1 MRRRCLHIIGLFCLV
16 GLLWSCA
23 NAPPVKQDNVIFKN
37 PEAEKRAN
45 RLRKLLIINPDDV
58 EKRIQLGRIFLSED
72 MTQEAIIELKK
83 ALKTDPERIDALLL
97 LSLAFQKLPKPDLTK
112 ALELLKE
119 ASEIEPN
126 NADVHL
132 NLAQVHNKLKNEGE
146 AIDDFKHAIELS
158 NDLAVLVSA
167 HLGLMAIYEKRG
179 DSEKAN
185 KEYQAAYEIYPGVED
200 MIKQAEISRITP
212 APKYAGEEL
221 KDDRDGLHPSFK
233 KRIKHA
239 IEEIEKLNRR

>member
-1 MRRRCLHIIGLFCLV
+1 MPRKCLHIIALFCLF

-23 NAPPVKQDNVIFKN
+23 HAPPVKQDNLIFKN
-37 PEAEKRAN
+37 PKAEKRAN
-45 RLRKLLIINPDDV
+45 RLRKILIINPDDV
-58 EKRIQLGRIFLSED
+58 EKRIELGRIFLSEE

-83 ALKTDPERIDALLL
+83 ALLTDPERIDALLL
-97 LSLAFQKLPKPDLTK
+97 LSLAFQKLPRPDLTK

-119 ASEIEPN
+119 ASEIEPD

-132 NLAQVHNKLKNEGE
+132 NLAQVHNKLKNEDE
-146 AIDDFKHAIELS
+146 AIDEFNYAIELS
-158 NDLAVLVSA
+158 NDSATLVSV

-179 DSEKAN
+179 ESEKAN
-185 KEYQAAYEIYPGVED
+185 KEYEAAYEIYPGVED

-212 APKYAGEEL
+212 APKYAGEEFR
-221 KDDRDGLHPSFK
+221 DGGDGLHPPIE
-233 KRIKHA
+233 KRIQHV

>member
-119 ASEIEPN
+119 ASEIEPD

-146 AIDDFKHAIELS
+146 AIDEFNQAIELS
-158 NDLAVLVSA
+158 NDPVTLVSA
-167 HLGLMAIYEKRG
+167 HLGLMATYERRG

-212 APKYAGEEL
+212 APKYAGEEF
-221 KDDRDGLHPSFK
+221 RGGGDGLHPPIE